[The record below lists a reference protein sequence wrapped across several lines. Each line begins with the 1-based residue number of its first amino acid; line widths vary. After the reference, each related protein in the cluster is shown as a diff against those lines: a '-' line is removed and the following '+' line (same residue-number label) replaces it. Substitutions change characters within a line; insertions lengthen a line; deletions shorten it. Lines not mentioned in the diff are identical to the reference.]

1 MGCIRFWSKLA
12 SAGAVSIPET
22 APIAAARPQPSA
34 SIQLTRTPTR
44 RLASG
49 FAAAAREASPSFV
62 KRKKTQS
69 SATAPR
75 ETAIVPR
82 SEIENA
88 TPATSIGRVE
98 KAFGRLRVSGDQ
110 IQRAAPLTTKKR
122 PRVTI
127 TTVSTGARST
137 GRITARSTA
146 TPPANEIATVRKNAP
161 QYERPWFTSD
171 QAMKV

>member
-49 FAAAAREASPSFV
+49 FTAAAREASPSFV

-69 SATAPR
+69 NATAPR

-98 KAFGRLRVSGDQ
+98 NAFGRLRVSGDQ
-110 IQRAAPLTTKKR
+110 IQRAAPLTTKKS
-122 PRVTI
+122 PSVTI

-137 GRITARSTA
+137 GRMTARSFA
-146 TPPANEIATVRKNAP
+146 GGVAIERADEI
-161 QYERPWFTSD
+161 
-171 QAMKV
+171 